1 MQKSMKNHLKCSQN
15 RTPRHAGGVLGGC
28 WSASAHLGRLGTH
41 FWCGEGSKS
50 APSLF
55 KIARKI
61 DVERVLG
68 ASWCVLEASWPHL
81 GRILA
86 RLGAILRLL
95 EEPKTAGRSQKTIKN
110 WWKIERAN
118 FQKTL
123 KNPMRK
129 SIFAWLEGSSFE
141 GFSL

>member
-1 MQKSMKNHLKCSQN
+1 MQKSMKNQPTWSQN
-15 RTPRHAGGVLGGC
+15 RTPRHAGGVFGGC

-55 KIARKI
+55 KIARKT
-61 DVERVLG
+61 DVELVLG

-81 GRILA
+81 GSVLA

-95 EEPKTAGRSQKTIKN
+95 EEPKTARRSQKTIKIAGKSN
-110 WWKIERAN
+110 KPIKKKNTGKTNVKIN
-118 FQKTL
+118 FC
-123 KNPMRK
+123 MV
-129 SIFAWLEGSSFE
+129 GGVSF
-141 GFSL
+141 